1 MKSFSIL
8 SRAVAGIA
16 LASLTLSSALAAAP
30 ASEAA
35 PAAAA
40 PASPG
45 QPTVVKESG
54 DWVARCFPVATAS
67 PCDMYQELADRETKQ
82 KVLGISIAYIPSNER
97 YAIQISVPLGVA
109 LANGVVMS
117 MGSYNSPA
125 LKFRRCDRGGCY
137 VETLLDATIPDKMAS
152 SGNDGVIKIMANNDK
167 PFPIKFSLN
176 GFSGAREA
184 MMEAARQKAKA
195 PAAAAP
201 AK

>member
-1 MKSFSIL
+1 MRSFSIL

-30 ASEAA
+30 APAAEAA
-35 PAAAA
+35 LAAA
-40 PASPG
+40 PAPPG
-45 QPTVVKESG
+45 QPTVVRESG

-67 PCDMYQELADRETKQ
+67 PCDMFQELADRETKQ
-82 KVLGISIAYIPSNER
+82 KVLGISIAFIPSSGR

-109 LANGVVMS
+109 LANGAVVS

-125 LKFRRCDRGGCY
+125 MKFRRCDRGGCY
-137 VETLLDATIPDKMAS
+137 VETLLDATILDKMAA
-152 SGNDGVIKIMANNDK
+152 SGNEGVIKIVANNDK

-195 PAAAAP
+195 PVAP

>member
-1 MKSFSIL
+1 MRSFSIL

-16 LASLTLSSALAAAP
+16 LASLTLSSALAAGPAP

-82 KVLGISIAYIPSNER
+82 KVMAISIAFIPSNDR

-125 LKFRRCDRGGCY
+125 MKFCDRGGCY

-152 SGNDGVIKIMANNDK
+152 SGNEGVIKIMANNDK

-195 PAAAAP
+195 PAAP

>member
-1 MKSFSIL
+1 MRSFSIL

-16 LASLTLSSALAAAP
+16 LASLTLSSALAAGPAP

-82 KVLGISIAYIPSNER
+82 KVMAISIAFIPSNDR

-125 LKFRRCDRGGCY
+125 MKFRRCDRGGCY

-152 SGNDGVIKIMANNDK
+152 SGNEGVIKIMANNDK

-195 PAAAAP
+195 PAAP

>member
-1 MKSFSIL
+1 M
-8 SRAVAGIA
+8 
-16 LASLTLSSALAAAP
+16 
-30 ASEAA
+30 
-35 PAAAA
+35 
-40 PASPG
+40 
-45 QPTVVKESG
+45 
-54 DWVARCFPVATAS
+54 ARCFPVATAS

-82 KVLGISIAYIPSNER
+82 KVMAISIAFIPSNDR

-125 LKFRRCDRGGCY
+125 MKFRRCDRGGCY

-152 SGNDGVIKIMANNDK
+152 SGNEGVIKIMANNDK

-184 MMEAARQKAKA
+184 RMEAARQKAKA
-195 PAAAAP
+195 PAAP